1 MNFNEEGHAF
11 GEEGPALSPLQNS
24 QQKILSVN
32 AAIPENWL

>member
-1 MNFNEEGHAF
+1 MNFNELKTF